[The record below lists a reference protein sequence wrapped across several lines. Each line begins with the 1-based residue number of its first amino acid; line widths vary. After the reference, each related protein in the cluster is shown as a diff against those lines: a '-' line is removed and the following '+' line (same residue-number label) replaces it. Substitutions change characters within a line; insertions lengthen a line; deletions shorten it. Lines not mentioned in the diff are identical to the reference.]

1 MKAKY
6 LLTLIILITMS
17 ASGSKAQTEQQSYT
31 LVHQFPGFEVR
42 YYPEAVIAKVY
53 TNARSY
59 REMTSPAFNAL
70 AGYIFGGNSTGQKIA
85 MTAPV
90 HIDVNENGSSMSFVM
105 PAEYDMEDL
114 PEPNNQAVSLERS
127 ESGYFAA
134 ITFGGFASDEKIL
147 RESEKLRDFLR
158 KNNIEWEGNFRF
170 LGYNSPY
177 KLWNRRNEVVVKV
190 NWE

>member
-1 MKAKY
+1 MKAKH
-6 LLTLIILITMS
+6 LILIILFTMA

-31 LVHQFPGFEVR
+31 LVHQFPGFEIR
-42 YYPEAVIAKVY
+42 YYPEAVLARVY
-53 TNARSY
+53 TTARSY

-70 AGYIFGGNSTGQKIA
+70 AGYIFGGNATGQKIA

-90 HIDVNENGSSMSFVM
+90 HIDLHENGSSMSFVM

-114 PEPNNQAVSLERS
+114 PQPNNQSIQLERS
-127 ESGYFAA
+127 QAGYYAV
-134 ITFGGFASDEKIL
+134 ITFGGFASDDKIQ
-147 RESEKLRDFLR
+147 RESEKLRELLR
-158 KNNIEWEGNFRF
+158 KNNFEWDGNFRF

-177 KLWNRRNEVVVKV
+177 KLWNRRNEVVVRV